1 MEYCTQC
8 RWLLRAAW
16 VAQELLQ
23 TFRTRL
29 GEVAL
34 VPGTDG
40 VFRVTLDAGDGP
52 VLLWDRKADG
62 GFPEIPDLKRRVR
75 DAGVHPSRITLELT
89 ESALLQGFDSAL
101 QTMYALA
108 GSGFRLALD
117 DFGTGYSS
125 LSYLSQLPL
134 HELKVDRAF
143 ICGLRPEAPSPLAG
157 FIIDVGRRL
166 GMTTIA
172 EGVETEAQR
181 ATLEALGCEA
191 MQGYLA
197 CPPLPQEA
205 FEAWLER
212 PGTDRRGAVAG
223 DPG

>member
-1 MEYCTQC
+1 MTDDAPQPGSTDPSPPTVVPRGDARVAIEYCTQC

-75 DAGVHPSRITLELT
+75 DAVAPDL
-89 ESALLQGFDSAL
+89 
-101 QTMYALA
+101 
-108 GSGFRLALD
+108 
-117 DFGTGYSS
+117 S
-125 LSYLSQLPL
+125 LG
-134 HELKVDRAF
+134 HTDRAAA
-143 ICGLRPEAPSPLAG
+143 RAADENAA
-157 FIIDVGRRL
+157 D
-166 GMTTIA
+166 
-172 EGVETEAQR
+172 ET
-181 ATLEALGCEA
+181 G
-191 MQGYLA
+191 
-197 CPPLPQEA
+197 
-205 FEAWLER
+205 
-212 PGTDRRGAVAG
+212 
-223 DPG
+223 

>member
-1 MEYCTQC
+1 MTDDAPQPGPTDPAVPTVAPRGDARVAIEYCTQC

-75 DAGVHPSRITLELT
+75 DAVAPDL
-89 ESALLQGFDSAL
+89 
-101 QTMYALA
+101 
-108 GSGFRLALD
+108 
-117 DFGTGYSS
+117 S
-125 LSYLSQLPL
+125 LG
-134 HELKVDRAF
+134 HTDRAAV
-143 ICGLRPEAPSPLAG
+143 RTADASAA
-157 FIIDVGRRL
+157 D
-166 GMTTIA
+166 
-172 EGVETEAQR
+172 ET
-181 ATLEALGCEA
+181 
-191 MQGYLA
+191 
-197 CPPLPQEA
+197 
-205 FEAWLER
+205 
-212 PGTDRRGAVAG
+212 D
-223 DPG
+223 

>member
-1 MEYCTQC
+1 MTDAAAPPLPADEPVEPSMVVPRGTARVAVEYCTQC

-75 DAGVHPSRITLELT
+75 DAVAPDLSLGHTDR
-89 ESALLQGFDSAL
+89 A
-101 QTMYALA
+101 A
-108 GSGFRLALD
+108 GSA
-117 DFGTGYSS
+117 
-125 LSYLSQLPL
+125 
-134 HELKVDRAF
+134 
-143 ICGLRPEAPSPLAG
+143 
-157 FIIDVGRRL
+157 
-166 GMTTIA
+166 
-172 EGVETEAQR
+172 
-181 ATLEALGCEA
+181 
-191 MQGYLA
+191 
-197 CPPLPQEA
+197 
-205 FEAWLER
+205 
-212 PGTDRRGAVAG
+212 
-223 DPG
+223 